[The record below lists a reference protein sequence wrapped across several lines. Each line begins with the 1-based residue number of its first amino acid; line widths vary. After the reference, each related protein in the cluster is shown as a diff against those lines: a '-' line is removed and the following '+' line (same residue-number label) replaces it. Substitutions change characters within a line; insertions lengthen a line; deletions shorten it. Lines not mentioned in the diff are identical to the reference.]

1 MNGMAKEKATITIDR
16 VKVAEARRLTG
27 APTNSATIDIA
38 LTQLIRAER
47 IRHDVVAYVARPVT
61 DEEVALSAPSATW
74 SDLADDTDW
83 EAVFGDEH
91 Q

>member
-16 VKVAEARRLTG
+16 AKVDEARRLTG
-27 APTNSATIDIA
+27 APSNSATIDVA

-47 IRHDVVAYVARPVT
+47 IRRDVAAYVAQPVT
-61 DEEVALSAPSATW
+61 DEEVALSAPSANW

-83 EAVFGDEH
+83 GAVYQEEH
-91 Q
+91 R